1 MNTWSRS
8 GRLLLVAAGCI
19 ALTLLVSQM
28 VSSATALSILTQ
40 AAIFALFAAGV
51 GVLLKQN
58 GMVSFGHA
66 AFFGLSAYFV
76 AACLQE
82 THLPAELIIFLSLAA
97 TAAFAFILA
106 LVIVR
111 VPGIA
116 FAMLTLA
123 FGQLFYQ
130 LALKSRRLT
139 GGADGIS
146 IDWPDTLFGVPT
158 ATLLDNHV
166 IFAISWVVL
175 IVTLALLV
183 CLHRSR
189 FGKTTEAIRDNPER
203 ATFIGIRPT
212 IPQALIFTLSAVI
225 TAMAGILASFNSGF
239 ISPDSLHWSV
249 SGTVLM
255 MVVVGGYWTVTGP
268 ALGAVIYV
276 VAKDM
281 IGDLS
286 THWLSL
292 FGLMLIVIVVFTDNG
307 LSGALRTLFHR
318 VRGSGTHPNL
328 QVKRS

>member
-1 MNTWSRS
+1 MNVWTRS
-8 GRLLLVAAGCI
+8 GRLMLATAGGIVLILLM
-19 ALTLLVSQM
+19 SQI
-28 VSSATALSILTQ
+28 VSSATALSVLTQ
-40 AAIFALFAAGV
+40 AAIFAIFASGV

-76 AACLQE
+76 AACLRE
-82 THLPAELIIFLSLAA
+82 THLSAELVILLSLAA
-97 TAAFAFILA
+97 TAVFAFILA

-130 LALKSRRLT
+130 LALKSRNLT

-146 IDWPDTLFGVPT
+146 IDWPDTLFGVST
-158 ATLLDNHV
+158 STLLDNHV
-166 IFAISWVVL
+166 IFAVSWIILILVL
-175 IVTLALLV
+175 AVLV
-183 CLHRSR
+183 CVHRSR
-189 FGKTTEAIRDNPER
+189 FGNTTEAIRDNPER
-203 ATFIGIRPT
+203 AMFIGISPT
-212 IPQALIFTLSAVI
+212 LPRALIFTLSAVI
-225 TAMAGILASFNSGF
+225 TAIAGVLASFNSGF
-239 ISPDSLHWSV
+239 ISPDSLHWSL

-255 MVVVGGYWTVTGP
+255 MVVVGGYWSVAGP

-276 VAKDM
+276 VAKDL

-292 FGLMLIVIVVFTDNG
+292 FGVLLIVIVVFTDNG
-307 LSGALRTLFHR
+307 LSGALRSLVSR
-318 VRGSGTHPNL
+318 RAGTHQNA
-328 QVKRS
+328 QARRS

>member
-1 MNTWSRS
+1 MNAWTRS
-8 GRLLLVAAGCI
+8 SRLLPMTAGGIVLILLASQLVG
-19 ALTLLVSQM
+19 
-28 VSSATALSILTQ
+28 SATTLSVLTQ
-40 AAIFALFAAGV
+40 AAIFGIFACGV

-76 AACLQE
+76 AVCLQD
-82 THLPAELIIFLSLAA
+82 TGLSAELIIFLSLAA
-97 TAAFAFILA
+97 TAVFAFILA

-130 LALKSRRLT
+130 LALKSRNLT

-146 IDWPDTLFGVPT
+146 IDWPDTLFGVPV

-166 IFAISWVVL
+166 IFAISGVILVL
-175 IVTLALLV
+175 VLAVLV
-183 CLHRSR
+183 CVHRSR
-189 FGKTTEAIRDNPER
+189 FGSTTEAIRDNPER
-203 ATFIGIRPT
+203 AAFIGISPT
-212 IPQALIFTLSAVI
+212 LPRALIFTLSAVI
-225 TAMAGILASFNSGF
+225 TAIAGILASFNSGF

-255 MVVVGGYWTVTGP
+255 MVVVGGYWSVTGP
-268 ALGAVIYV
+268 ALGAVVYV
-276 VAKDM
+276 VAKDL

-292 FGLMLIVIVVFTDNG
+292 FGLLLIVIVVFTDNG
-307 LSGALRTLFHR
+307 LSGALRALVSRHA
-318 VRGSGTHPNL
+318 GANPNP
-328 QVKRS
+328 QARRS

>member
-1 MNTWSRS
+1 MNTLFRP
-8 GRLLLVAAGCI
+8 GRLALTTIGGI
-19 ALTLLVSQM
+19 ALTVIIGQT

-40 AAIFALFAAGV
+40 AAIFALFATGV

-66 AFFGLSAYFV
+66 AFFGLSAYCV
-76 AACLQE
+76 AICLRE
-82 THLPAELIIFLSLAA
+82 TQLPAELVILISLAA
-97 TAAFAFILA
+97 TGLFAFILA

-130 LALKSRRLT
+130 LALKSRGLT

-146 IDWPDTLFGVPT
+146 IAWPDTLFGIPT
-158 ATLLDNHV
+158 STLLENGV
-166 IFAISWVVL
+166 IFTLSWVIL
-175 IVTLALLV
+175 ILTLALLT
-183 CLHRSR
+183 CLHHSR
-189 FGKTTEAIRDNPER
+189 FGRTTEAIRDNAER
-203 ATFIGIRPT
+203 ATFIGIHPT
-212 IPQALIFTLSAVI
+212 LPRALVFSLSAVI
-225 TAMAGILASFNSGF
+225 TAAAGILAAFNSGF

-255 MVVVGGYWTVTGP
+255 MVVVGGYWNVAGP
-268 ALGAVIYV
+268 ALGAVLYV
-276 VAKDM
+276 VAKDL

-292 FGLMLIVIVVFTDNG
+292 FGALLIVIVVFTDNG
-307 LSGALRTLFHR
+307 LSGALRALRTR
-318 VRGSGTHPNL
+318 AR
-328 QVKRS
+328 RSSATRPSQPSLP

>member
-1 MNTWSRS
+1 MSTLFRPN
-8 GRLLLVAAGCI
+8 RLTLTTIGCV
-19 ALTLLVSQM
+19 ALTVALGQII
-28 VSSATALSILTQ
+28 SSATVLSILTQ
-40 AAIFALFAAGV
+40 AAIFALFATGV

-66 AFFGLSAYFV
+66 AFFGLSAYGI
-76 AACLQE
+76 AICLQE
-82 THLPAELIIFLSLAA
+82 TSLPAELIILISLAA
-97 TAAFAFILA
+97 TAIFAFVLA

-130 LALKSRRLT
+130 LALKSRSLT

-146 IDWPDTLFGVPT
+146 IAWPDTLFGIPT
-158 ATLLDNHV
+158 STLLDNSV
-166 IFAISWVVL
+166 IFTISGVILVL
-175 IVTLALLV
+175 TLALLA

-189 FGKTTEAIRDNPER
+189 FGQTTEAIRDNPER
-203 ATFIGIRPT
+203 AAFIGIRPT
-212 IPQALIFTLSAVI
+212 LPRALIFTLSAVI
-225 TAMAGILASFNSGF
+225 TAAAGILASFNSGF

-255 MVVVGGYWTVTGP
+255 MVVVGGYWNVTGP
-268 ALGAVIYV
+268 ALGAVIYI
-276 VAKDM
+276 VAKDL

-292 FGLMLIVIVVFTDNG
+292 FGALLIVIVVFAENG
-307 LSGALRTLFHR
+307 LSGALRTLAAR
-318 VRGSGTHPNL
+318 TRRSAAPNISS
-328 QVKRS
+328 QEAS

>member
-1 MNTWSRS
+1 MSTSFRP
-8 GRLLLVAAGCI
+8 GRL
-19 ALTLLVSQM
+19 ALTTVGCLALAVLAGQV

-40 AAIFALFAAGV
+40 AAIFGLFATGV

-66 AFFGLSAYFV
+66 AFFGLSAYCV
-76 AACLQE
+76 AICLQE
-82 THLPAELIIFLSLAA
+82 THLSAELIILISLAA
-97 TAAFAFILA
+97 TALFAFVLA

-130 LALKSRRLT
+130 LALKSRGLT

-146 IDWPDTLFGVPT
+146 VAWPDTLFGVST
-158 ATLLDNHV
+158 STLLENHV
-166 IFAISWVVL
+166 IFTISWVLL
-175 IVTLALLV
+175 ILVLALLV
-183 CLHRSR
+183 CLHHSR
-189 FGKTTEAIRDNPER
+189 FGQTTEAVRDNPER
-203 ATFIGIRPT
+203 ATFIGIHPT
-212 IPQALIFTLSAVI
+212 LPRALIFTLSAVI
-225 TAMAGILASFNSGF
+225 TAAAGILATFNSGF

-255 MVVVGGYWTVTGP
+255 MVVVGGYWNVTGP

-276 VAKDM
+276 VAKDL

-286 THWLSL
+286 SHWLSL
-292 FGLMLIVIVVFTDNG
+292 FGVLLIVIVVFTDNG
-307 LSGALRTLFHR
+307 LSGALRKLSAR
-318 VRGSGTHPNL
+318 ERGTRATRQS
-328 QVKRS
+328 

>member
-1 MNTWSRS
+1 MNTLFRP
-8 GRLLLVAAGCI
+8 GRLTLTTISCI
-19 ALTLLVSQM
+19 ALTVVIGQ
-28 VSSATALSILTQ
+28 VVTSATALSILTQ
-40 AAIFALFAAGV
+40 AAIFALFATGV

-66 AFFGLSAYFV
+66 AFFGLSAYCV
-76 AACLQE
+76 AIFLQE
-82 THLPAELIIFLSLAA
+82 TLLPAELVILISLAA
-97 TAAFAFILA
+97 TAIFAFVLA

-130 LALKSRRLT
+130 LTLKSRGLT

-146 IDWPDTLFGVPT
+146 IAWPDTLFGIPT
-158 ATLLDNHV
+158 STLLENSI
-166 IFAISWVVL
+166 IFTISWALL
-175 IVTLALLV
+175 ILALALLV
-183 CLHRSR
+183 RLHHSR
-189 FGKTTEAIRDNPER
+189 FGQMTEAIRDNPER

-212 IPQALIFTLSAVI
+212 LPRALIFTLSAVI
-225 TAMAGILASFNSGF
+225 TAAAGILASFNSGF

-255 MVVVGGYWTVTGP
+255 MVVVGGYWNVTGP

-276 VAKDM
+276 VAKDL

-292 FGLMLIVIVVFTDNG
+292 FGLLLIVIVVFTDNG
-307 LSGALRTLFHR
+307 LSGALRSLAARARTPSAPR
-318 VRGSGTHPNL
+318 HP
-328 QVKRS
+328 